1 MQIDVQLLP
10 SPLDSHHISHR
21 IVVVID
27 VLRATSVMV
36 HALFQG
42 AQEIIPVKTVDEA
55 VQMGKT
61 FPPKTTLL
69 GGERES
75 RRIEGF
81 DLGNSPQEYMA
92 GKVRG
97 KRLILT
103 TTNGTKA
110 FYAVSSAKEVWVGS
124 FFNISAVAERSI
136 EMERDL
142 LIYPSGDEGNFSLE
156 DTVCGGMLVDR
167 ILKKSKRVI
176 DLTDASHSVRTL
188 YEGFE
193 DHLVEALH
201 LSRHGKELIDRGYG
215 DDLPYCAQIDI
226 AEIVPVFREG
236 VIKII

>member
-1 MQIDVQLLP
+1 MQIGVQLLP
-10 SPLDSHHISHR
+10 SPLNSHLVSNR
-21 IVVVID
+21 VVVVID

-36 HALFQG
+36 HALSQG

-55 VQMGKT
+55 FQMAKT
-61 FPPKTTLL
+61 FPEKTALL

-75 RRIEGF
+75 RRIAGF

-92 GKVRG
+92 WKVRG

-110 FYAVSSAKEVWVGS
+110 FYSVSSAKEVLVGS
-124 FFNISAVAERSI
+124 FFNISAVAERCL
-136 EMERDL
+136 ELNRDL
-142 LIYPSGDEGNFSLE
+142 LIYPSGDEGDFSLD

-167 ILKKSKRVI
+167 ILKKSNMAI
-176 DLTDASHSVRTL
+176 DLTDACHSARIL
-188 YEGFE
+188 YQGFE

-226 AEIVPVFREG
+226 AEIVPAFREG